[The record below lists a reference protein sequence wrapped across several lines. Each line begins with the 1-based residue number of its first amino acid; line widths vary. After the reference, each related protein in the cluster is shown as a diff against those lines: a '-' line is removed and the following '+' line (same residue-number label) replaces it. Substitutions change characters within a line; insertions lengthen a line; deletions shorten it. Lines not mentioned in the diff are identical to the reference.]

1 VALGQVDDNSSST
14 TYSSNGG
21 SYQQSLSYD
30 TSVNYQSNLQNQ
42 NSLQPKIA
50 ALGSTAD
57 ASIFMPVLFG
67 VSVKDL
73 TPNFGEMR
81 STGRPHAGE
90 DIMAIKGTPIVSPT
104 AAVVLR
110 VTTDLT
116 SSEGNAVYTA
126 NPGGETFVYY
136 HLSKIG
142 EGVVPGL
149 VLAQGSLVGYV
160 GDTGSAKG
168 TPHLHL
174 EIRDSAGVATNPF
187 TRLTIEFTPT
197 QKISFLTI
205 ILTQTSDPVS
215 LSQFLV
221 TNFRSTFTTDIQDGI
236 TLPSLITNALAT
248 VPAAPATASNIPDG
262 DLMIGS
268 SGPAV
273 TSLQQFLSTST
284 TFYQGEINGY
294 FGPITEAAL
303 MEYQTSKGIIP
314 ADGYYGPATRA
325 VVEAAIASVSAQTN
339 NTANSNVSKQQ
350 LIDQLNQQ
358 LASLINQVIQILQA
372 KIAATIASGK

>member
-1 VALGQVDDNSSST
+1 
-14 TYSSNGG
+14 
-21 SYQQSLSYD
+21 
-30 TSVNYQSNLQNQ
+30 
-42 NSLQPKIA
+42 
-50 ALGSTAD
+50 
-57 ASIFMPVLFG
+57 MPVLFG
-67 VSVKDL
+67 VGVKDL

-90 DIMAIKGTPIVSPT
+90 DILAIKGTPIVSPT

-136 HLSKIG
+136 HLSAIG

-174 EIRDSAGVATNPF
+174 EIHNSAGVATSPF
-187 TRLTIEFTPT
+187 IRLTIEFTPA
-197 QKISFLTI
+197 QKISFLTA
-205 ILTQTSDPVS
+205 ILTQTSDPVA

-221 TNFRSTFTTDIQDGI
+221 TNFRSTFTTDIQNGI
-236 TLPSLITNALAT
+236 ALPSLITNALAT
-248 VPAAPATASNIPDG
+248 VPASPPTPSNIPEG

-268 SGPAV
+268 SGSAV
-273 TSLQQFLSTST
+273 TSLQQFLASST
-284 TFYQGEINGY
+284 TFYQGEVNGY
-294 FGPITEAAL
+294 FGPITKAAL
-303 MEYQTSKGIIP
+303 IEYQTSKGIVP
-314 ADGYYGPATRA
+314 ADGYYGPATRTL
-325 VVEAAIASVSAQTN
+325 VEAAITTSASTQTN
-339 NTANSNVSKQQ
+339 NISNNETSKQQ

-358 LASLINQVIQILQA
+358 ISSLLQQLIQLLQAQIL
-372 KIAATIASGK
+372 AATASGK